1 MSANQFTI
9 FFLLGHNELKLFCI
23 SKTVLAYYYFVGI
36 ILSIMW
42 NLYYGMPLVSGILS
56 VTCENSFRRNRSSL
70 LLYEATHCYDSE
82 DQNNL

>member
-1 MSANQFTI
+1 MHI
-9 FFLLGHNELKLFCI
+9 GLKLFCI
-23 SKTVLAYYYFVGI
+23 STTVLAYYYFVCI

-42 NLYYGMPLVSGILS
+42 NLYDGMPLVSGILS
-56 VTCENSFRRNRSSL
+56 VTCENSFSRYRSSV

>member
-1 MSANQFTI
+1 MLANQFTI
-9 FFLLGHNELKLFCI
+9 FFLLLHIELKLFCI
-23 SKTVLAYYYFVGI
+23 STTVLTYYYFVCI

-42 NLYYGMPLVSGILS
+42 NLYDGMPLVAGILS
-56 VTCENSFRRNRSSL
+56 VTSFPRYRSSL